1 MFDQQLG
8 EVPVGSAFGPNFATI
23 GHGQLTGM
31 IMHARLRGL
40 QIERCACQCMLD
52 KLVFGPDLLPM
63 LIYIKTGDRETKFRF
78 PLFHYKSRVYIN
90 QVVS

>member
-63 LIYIKTGDRETKFRF
+63 LIYIKTGDRERQSFD
-78 PLFHYKSRVYIN
+78 FHCSIINRVCT
-90 QVVS
+90 

>member
-40 QIERCACQCMLD
+40 QIERCA
-52 KLVFGPDLLPM
+52 
-63 LIYIKTGDRETKFRF
+63 
-78 PLFHYKSRVYIN
+78 
-90 QVVS
+90 